1 MKKGIILSIAIIAF
15 VFTNCG
21 QSAKTEQK
29 TEVADTTMQSID
41 STKHQMAMPMYQCPM
56 HHEVTSDKPG
66 TCPKCG
72 MNLEKIEKN

>member
-1 MKKGIILSIAIIAF
+1 MKKGIILSIAIIAL

-21 QSAKTEQK
+21 RSSKTEQK
-29 TEVADTTMQSID
+29 TVSADTTMQSND
-41 STKHQMAMPMYQCPM
+41 STDHQMAMPMYQCPM

>member
-1 MKKGIILSIAIIAF
+1 MKKGIILSIAIIAL
-15 VFTNCG
+15 VFTNCAR
-21 QSAKTEQK
+21 SSKTEQK
-29 TEVADTTMQSID
+29 TGVSDTTMQSND
-41 STKHQMAMPMYQCPM
+41 STHHQMAMPMYQCPM